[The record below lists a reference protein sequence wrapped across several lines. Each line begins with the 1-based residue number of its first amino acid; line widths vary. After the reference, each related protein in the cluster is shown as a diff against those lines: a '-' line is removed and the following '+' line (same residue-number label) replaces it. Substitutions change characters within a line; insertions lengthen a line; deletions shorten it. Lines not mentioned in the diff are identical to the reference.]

1 MTIRDTLQDGPHSFA
16 IDGVVFE
23 FDAAGLLVPTPEQ
36 LAVIGRTDAR
46 RARFAEATTP
56 TSEPIHRPTEKAVEG
71 APAYVPEIDEAPVF
85 TPRPRK
91 RRGGAE

>member
-16 IDGVVFE
+16 LDGVMFA

-46 RARFAEATTP
+46 RARFAEVPTP
-56 TSEPIHRPTEKAVEG
+56 TSESTEEAVEG
-71 APAYVPEIDEAPVF
+71 EPAYVPEIDEAPVF

-91 RRGGAE
+91 RRGEAE